1 MENKRDNKSFRKLIV
16 WQRAHELALAVYQ
29 FSSDFPKHEL
39 FGLTSQL
46 RRAAVSVAVNI
57 RQGHTLGTDLQ
68 FLRHLRIAQ
77 GSLSEVEYYLILAKD
92 LGCIE
97 ERDNQVSEA
106 SRGEV
111 GFLLHRLIESVEKR
125 KK

>member
-1 MENKRDNKSFRKLIV
+1 M
-16 WQRAHELALAVYQ
+16 
-29 FSSDFPKHEL
+29 SSDFPRHEL

-46 RRAAVSVAVNI
+46 RRSAVSVAANI
-57 RQGHTLGTDLQ
+57 SEGHALGTDPQ

-77 GSLSEVEYYLILAKD
+77 GSLAEVEYYLILSKD
-92 LGCIE
+92 LGYIQD
-97 ERDNQVSEA
+97 RDYQSSET